1 MDNIYVIICYGGQ
14 WDDSW
19 EHPVRY
25 ALSIEEAQVWI
36 DKQVIIDAEQDVI
49 DGKIAE
55 RYQEWYDTQEPLEY
69 TPGDD
74 DAFQQLWEE
83 HESLWMR
90 VFHEFCLVN
99 NIDPTKYDE
108 HTNKGNCYPEE
119 CWYKVSEP
127 IKHVLNS

>member
-25 ALSIEEAQVWI
+25 ASSIEEAHEWI
-36 DKQVIIDAEQDVI
+36 DKQVIIDAEQKVI

-55 RYQEWYDTQEPLEY
+55 HYQEWYDTQEPLEY

-83 HESLWMR
+83 HETLWMK
-90 VFHEFCLVN
+90 VFHEFCLN
-99 NIDPTKYDE
+99 NDIDPTKYNE
-108 HTNKGNCYPEE
+108 HTNKGDAYAED

-127 IKHVLNS
+127 IKHVLKS

>member
-1 MDNIYVIICYGGQ
+1 MDEIFVVICYGGE

-25 ALSIEEAQVWI
+25 ASSIEEAHEWI
-36 DKQVIIDAEQDVI
+36 DKQVIIDAEQKVI

-55 RYQEWYDTQEPLEY
+55 HYQEWYDTQEPLEY

-83 HESLWMR
+83 HETLWMK
-90 VFHEFCLVN
+90 VFHEFCLN
-99 NIDPTKYDE
+99 NDIDPTKYNE
-108 HTNKGNCYPEE
+108 HTNKGDAYAED

>member
-1 MDNIYVIICYGGQ
+1 MDEIFVVICYGGE

-25 ALSIEEAQVWI
+25 ALSTEEAQTWI
-36 DKQVIIDAEQDVI
+36 DKQVIIDAEQKVI

-55 RYQEWYDTQEPLEY
+55 HYQEWYDTQEPIEY

-83 HESLWMR
+83 HETLWMK
-90 VFHEFCLVN
+90 VFHEFCLN
-99 NIDPTKYDE
+99 NDIDPTKYDE
-108 HTNKGNCYPEE
+108 HTNKGDAYAED